1 MNADAT
7 SPTALVTTTLPTP
20 VGTLT
25 LVASDA
31 GLRAVLWPGDPP
43 DGRVP
48 WPSDTTEDPS
58 HPVLAAASRQLTEY
72 FAGERRVFDVPI
84 DLHGTPFQV
93 KVWRSLA
100 TIPYGETTTYGA
112 QARRLGDPR
121 KARAVGAANGKN
133 PVSII
138 LPCHRVIGADGTL
151 TGFGGG
157 LVTKQ
162 ALLDLEA
169 EGVGS
174 RLRL

>member
-1 MNADAT
+1 MNANVNAY
-7 SPTALVTTTLPTP
+7 ATTTLPTP

-31 GLRAVLWPGDPP
+31 GLRAVLWPREPTH
-43 DGRVP
+43 GRVP
-48 WPSDTTEDPS
+48 WPTDTTEDPS
-58 HPVLAAASRQLTEY
+58 HRVLAAASCQLTEY

-84 DLHGTPFQV
+84 DLDGTPFQV

-112 QARRLGDPR
+112 QARQLGDAR

-138 LPCHRVIGADGTL
+138 LPCHRVIGADGAL

-157 LVTKQ
+157 LETKQ

-169 EGVGS
+169 EVVGS

>member
-1 MNADAT
+1 MNAYA
-7 SPTALVTTTLPTP
+7 TTTLPTP

-31 GLRAVLWPGDPP
+31 GLRAVLWPREPTH
-43 DGRVP
+43 GRVP
-48 WPSDTTEDPS
+48 LPGDATRDPT
-58 HPVLAAASRQLTEY
+58 HPVLIAASRQLTEY

-84 DLHGTPFQV
+84 DLHGSPFQV

-112 QARRLGDPR
+112 QARQFGDAR

-157 LVTKQ
+157 LETKQ

-169 EGVGS
+169 EVVGS